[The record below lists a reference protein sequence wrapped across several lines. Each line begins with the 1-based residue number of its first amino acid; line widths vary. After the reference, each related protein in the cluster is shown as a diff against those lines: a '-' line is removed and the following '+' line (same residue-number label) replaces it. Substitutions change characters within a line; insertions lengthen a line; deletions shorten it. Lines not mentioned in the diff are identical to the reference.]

1 MQRGLKTSASGIDF
15 FVLTLAINQ
24 QPVPQLRLGDLH
36 RNTTKNYYMEP
47 RLIAELLDL
56 EALALL
62 SNEPYAPLSEAEQAD
77 NGCIG

>member
-1 MQRGLKTSASGIDF
+1 
-15 FVLTLAINQ
+15 
-24 QPVPQLRLGDLH
+24 
-36 RNTTKNYYMEP
+36 MEP

-62 SNEPYAPLSEAEQAD
+62 SNEPYVPLPETEQVD

>member
-1 MQRGLKTSASGIDF
+1 
-15 FVLTLAINQ
+15 
-24 QPVPQLRLGDLH
+24 
-36 RNTTKNYYMEP
+36 MEP

-62 SNEPYAPLSEAEQAD
+62 SNEPYVPLSETEQAD

>member
-1 MQRGLKTSASGIDF
+1 
-15 FVLTLAINQ
+15 
-24 QPVPQLRLGDLH
+24 
-36 RNTTKNYYMEP
+36 MEP

-62 SNEPYAPLSEAEQAD
+62 SNEPYLPLSETEQLN